1 LAARTIDLNISIVA
15 RTITITAEEALQ
27 DALTQRAAD
36 ERKSIA
42 KVAREALEAALG
54 GRTLKIPFG
63 PQRGP
68 RLFTESASAWQRAL
82 RHRKPT

>member
-1 LAARTIDLNISIVA
+1 VA

-27 DALTQRAAD
+27 DALAKRGAD

-54 GRTLKIPFG
+54 GRSLKIPFG
-63 PQRGP
+63 QPRGP
-68 RLFTESASAWQRAL
+68 KLFSESASAWQRAV
-82 RHRKPT
+82 RQRKPT